1 MLVATDIYN
10 RLHPYG
16 AEKWSRMKHVPGRFL
31 FLISFL
37 ITVSSAHPASAQS
50 SGVITGEVVD
60 ATTQVPVPGATVR
73 VVGTERGAAADINGL
88 FRIDGLAPG
97 SYQLD
102 ISSIG
107 YRSALIADV
116 VVTNARPA
124 SVRVELVEQLDSGS
138 TIVVRP
144 DYFQRDRA
152 VPTSTQTLSNEE
164 IRRLP
169 GGFED
174 VVRAVS
180 TLPGVAQVSNGR
192 NDLLVRG
199 GAPSEN
205 LYLID
210 GIESPNI
217 NHFGTQG
224 AGGGPLSFINL
235 DFVRETTFSTGGF
248 GAKYGDKISS
258 VLQLDLRKG
267 RDDRTGG
274 KATISASQFGLNL
287 EGPLTDGG
295 SYIFSARR
303 SYLDLIFKAAG
314 FSFVPEYWDFFG
326 KVDYALGDKDQIS
339 ALAITAIDRVRFFND
354 DQDDLFD
361 NARILDN
368 SQNQLIAGLTWK
380 HLFENGFLSTTL
392 GRTLI
397 DYDFAQSDTLGAPI
411 FANSSTEDELN
422 LRVDGLLQLG
432 EETKTDLS
440 FGGNVKTI
448 GFSTDLELSTTEPDL
463 DLVLED
469 RFMKG
474 AIYTSISRAL
484 LPRLRLTLGG
494 RLDWF
499 DAIEE
504 TLYPALRGAA
514 TLGLTDR
521 LSLSVSGG
529 RYYQSPSS
537 IWLVANEENRKLKA
551 ISTDVGVAGLEQ
563 VVADDFKV
571 SVEAYLKSYDDYPA
585 SLNRRYLVLAN
596 TGAGFGGQE
605 DGFASFGLEPLASLG
620 TGRAWGVELYAQKKL
635 SESRWYGVAA
645 LSLNNGTFTAIDG
658 VERASNFD
666 QRIIFN
672 ISGGWKITDLWEAGL
687 KFRLATGRPY
697 TPVDSTGDPTF
708 GYRRTDLYNSERLGL
723 SHQLDIRID
732 RRWPLGGADLI
743 TYIDVQNV
751 YNRQNPSPP
760 RYNERLGRGEV
771 NETIGILP
779 SIGVS
784 LEW

>member
-1 MLVATDIYN
+1 MVVATDK
-10 RLHPYG
+10 RSL
-16 AEKWSRMKHVPGRFL
+16 MKRSLSIQTGVMTIVALL
-31 FLISFL
+31 FTSHNLQ
-37 ITVSSAHPASAQS
+37 AQT

-60 ATTQVPVPGATVR
+60 ATTQVPIPGATVR
-73 VVGTERGAAADINGL
+73 VTGTTRGAAANLNGA
-88 FRIDGLAPG
+88 FRIEGLAVG

-102 ISSIG
+102 VSSIG
-107 YRSALIADV
+107 YRSALVTDV

-124 SVRVELVEQLDSGS
+124 SVRVELTEQQDSGS

-144 DYFQRDRA
+144 DYFQRDRE

-174 VVRAVS
+174 VVRAIS

-224 AGGGPLSFINL
+224 AGGGPLSFVNL

-248 GAKYGDKISS
+248 GAKYGDKVSS

-267 RDDRTGG
+267 REDRSGG
-274 KATISASQFGLNL
+274 KATISASQFGVNF
-287 EGPLTDGG
+287 EGPLTDRG

-303 SYLDLIFKAAG
+303 SYLDFIFKAAG

-326 KVDYALGDKDQIS
+326 KVDYRLTESDQLS
-339 ALAITAIDRVRFFND
+339 ALAITAIDRIRFFND

-380 HLFENGFLSTTL
+380 HLFSNGYLSTTL

-397 DYDFAQSDTLGAPI
+397 DYEFGQSDTLGVPI

-422 LRVDGLLQLG
+422 LRLDGLVQLG
-432 EETKTDLS
+432 DETKTDLS
-440 FGGNVKTI
+440 FGGNAKTI
-448 GFSTDLELSTTEPDL
+448 GFSTDLQLTTTEPDL
-463 DLVLED
+463 DLDLED
-469 RFMKG
+469 RFMKV
-474 AIYTSISRAL
+474 ALYATLSREFFS
-484 LPRLRLTLGG
+484 RLRLTLGG

-504 TLYPALRGAA
+504 TLYPALRGSA
-514 TLGLTDR
+514 TLGLSDR

-529 RYYQSPSS
+529 RYFQSPSS
-537 IWLVANEENRKLKA
+537 IWLVANQENRKLKA
-551 ISTDVGVAGLEQ
+551 ISTDVGVLGIEQ
-563 VVADDFKV
+563 ILADDFKV
-571 SVEAYLKSYDDYPA
+571 SAEGYLKQYSDYPA
-585 SLNRRYLVLAN
+585 SLSRTYLVLAN
-596 TGAGFGGQE
+596 TGAGFGGE
-605 DGFASFGLEPLASLG
+605 EEGFASFGLDPLASLG

-635 SESRWYGVAA
+635 SASRWYGVAA
-645 LSLNNGTFTAIDG
+645 LSLNNGTFTALDG
-658 VERASNFD
+658 VERASNYD
-666 QRIIFN
+666 QRVIFN
-672 ISGGWKITDLWEAGL
+672 LSGGWKITELWEAGL

-708 GYRRTDLYNSERLGL
+708 GYQRTDLYNTERLGL
-723 SHQLDIRID
+723 SHQLDIRVD

-743 TYIDVQNV
+743 TYIDIQNV

-760 RYNERLGRGEV
+760 RYNERLGRGEI

-779 SIGVS
+779 TIGVS